1 MPGSGFVDLQVN
13 GYAGVDF
20 SSPDLNLEMVS
31 QTVLRLQRRGT
42 LAFLPTVITSPWE
55 VYEHNLPILAKAC
68 ADPLT
73 RSHLLGIHL
82 EGPYL
87 SPLDGARGV
96 HPAQFL
102 RLPSRAEFDRLCN
115 LAQGHIRLLTLAPE
129 LPGALELIQRAVSL
143 GIVVSIGH
151 TLADSP
157 TIQAA
162 VQAGAALSTHLG
174 NGCPLSLHRHANP
187 LWPQLAHPGL
197 TAMLITDGHYL
208 PAEFVQVALAC
219 KGAAG
224 LVVTSD
230 ASPAAGL
237 PPGEYAFFG
246 TRAVLEPSGRLHS
259 PQTGTLAGS
268 SAVMLDCLNWLAG
281 CTALSETELWA
292 VGRFNPLRAL
302 GLDESV
308 LPPGGP
314 VIFQDGRFMTREV
327 SR

>member
-20 SSPDLNLEMVS
+20 SALDLNLELVS
-31 QTVLRLQRRGT
+31 QTVQRLRQRGT
-42 LAFLPTVITSPWE
+42 LAFLPTVITSSWE
-55 VYEHNLPILAKAC
+55 IYERNLPILAQAC

-102 RLPSRAEFDRLCN
+102 CLPSCSEFDRLYN
-115 LAQGHIRLLTLAPE
+115 LAQGRIRLLTLAPE
-129 LPGALELIQRAVSL
+129 LPGALDLIRHAVSL
-143 GIVVSIGH
+143 GVVVSIGH

-187 LWPQLAHPGL
+187 LWSQLAHPGL
-197 TAMLITDGHYL
+197 TAMLITDGHHL

-224 LVVTSD
+224 LVITSD
-230 ASPAAGL
+230 SSPAAGL
-237 PPGEYAFFG
+237 PPGEYEFFG
-246 TRAVLEPSGRLHS
+246 TRAVLEPTGRLHS

-281 CTALSETELWA
+281 CTALTETELWA
-292 VGRFNPLRAL
+292 VGRLNPLRVL

-308 LPPGGP
+308 LPPGGV
-314 VIFQDGRFMTREV
+314 VIFEHGQFLIKEAI
-327 SR
+327 S